1 MRPGKYVV
9 LALDNERYGLPIEK
23 VQQILPS
30 ATVTRVPHSPPE
42 VLGVFDL
49 RGETMT
55 VVDSRFLLGIAE
67 KETRI
72 FLVVECDGKRIALTA
87 DTVDRIEEFSEDEI
101 EQASEWVE
109 SDAGSFVGRKNG
121 TLTVLLDPRALLAR
135 GTLLELAEAA

>member
-9 LALDNERYGLPIEK
+9 FALDNERYGLPIER

-30 ATVTRVPHSPPE
+30 ATVTRVPHTQPE

-55 VVDSRFLLGIAE
+55 VVDSRFLLGIAQ
-67 KETRI
+67 KEPRI
-72 FLVVECDGKRIALTA
+72 FIVVECEQKRIALTA
-87 DTVDRIEEFSEDEI
+87 DLVDRIEDFSEGEI
-101 EQASEWVE
+101 EEASEWVE

-121 TLTVLLDPRALLAR
+121 ALTILLEPRTLLAR
-135 GTLLELAEAA
+135 GTLMELTQAA